1 MSLEL
6 EKSKKELEDAIKNE
20 DLDIKTPGLDRYVDH
35 DRP

>member
-20 DLDIKTPGLDRYVDH
+20 DLDIKKIFQLK
-35 DRP
+35 